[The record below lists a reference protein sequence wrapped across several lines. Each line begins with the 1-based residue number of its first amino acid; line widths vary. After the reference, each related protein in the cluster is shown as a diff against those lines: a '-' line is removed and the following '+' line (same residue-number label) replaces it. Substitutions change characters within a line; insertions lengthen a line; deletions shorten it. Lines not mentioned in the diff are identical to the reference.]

1 MSRSLKMS
9 RKRLAF
15 PIAVALAVLAICIPA
30 ANAKP
35 QASTVTL
42 SGIFT
47 SEHQSSLAPLV
58 ANFERVYPNIH
69 LNFTYIPNVTYQSV
83 LLTDIQGGNM
93 PDLVETQAGAS
104 SSYAVFALASQGK
117 FADLTGSPW
126 GKRVPPKYFKYI
138 QVKRHTYAFPMGY
151 SLAGLIYNVDL
162 LHQLGLS
169 LPTTFA
175 DLVAMC
181 PKVSAA
187 GKVTI
192 ASPWAV
198 PTGPIDMMAAIEPNF
213 VYNLDPNWTLER
225 IQHKVTFA
233 SSPLWQRLLRVITQL
248 RDANCYQ
255 PHPEAT
261 GTSAAQGMLAN
272 GQALFY
278 VGATQ
283 EISQSKLLNPTA
295 NLAQAPFPADKASD
309 TTAGYTTDSTLV
321 AAAADSPNLASAKT
335 FIAFAARP
343 AQNELY
349 AKVSSQLTGYDV
361 IHGIVPSYLSAY
373 VPFLKAGRVLL
384 TPHTGWPR
392 PDKGMFVPYL
402 TFGQLPGLF
411 TGQLTPDQI
420 LANMDTIWD
429 KP

>member
-69 LNFTYIPNVTYQSV
+69 LNFTYIPNATYQSV

-151 SLAGLIYNVDL
+151 SLAGLIYNVDM

-233 SSPLWQRLLRVITQL
+233 SSPLWQRRC
-248 RDANCYQ
+248 ASSPSC
-255 PHPEAT
+255 
-261 GTSAAQGMLAN
+261 
-272 GQALFY
+272 
-278 VGATQ
+278 ATQ
-283 EISQSKLLNPTA
+283 TA
-295 NLAQAPFPADKASD
+295 TSRIPRPPERRRHKGCSR
-309 TTAGYTTDSTLV
+309 TGKRCSTL
-321 AAAADSPNLASAKT
+321 ARRRRSPSRSSST
-335 FIAFAARP
+335 RPPTSPRHRSRPTRP
-343 AQNELY
+343 AIRRPATRRTRRWSRRRPTVPTCPRRRRSSLSSR
-349 AKVSSQLTGYDV
+349 ARRRTSCMPRSRVS
-361 IHGIVPSYLSAY
+361 
-373 VPFLKAGRVLL
+373 
-384 TPHTGWPR
+384 
-392 PDKGMFVPYL
+392 
-402 TFGQLPGLF
+402 
-411 TGQLTPDQI
+411 
-420 LANMDTIWD
+420 
-429 KP
+429 